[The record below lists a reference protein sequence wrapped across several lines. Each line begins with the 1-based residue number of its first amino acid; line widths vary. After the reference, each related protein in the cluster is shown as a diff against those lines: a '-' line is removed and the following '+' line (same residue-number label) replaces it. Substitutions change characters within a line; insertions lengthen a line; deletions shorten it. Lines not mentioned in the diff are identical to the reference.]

1 MAKYIIQGETLKAI
15 ADEVRDLV
23 DITDEINPNEMIA
36 NMEQANADVAAQTE
50 IIEQIRTALDG
61 KAGSNA
67 AEIGVLI
74 DNSGVLDSTEGT
86 VEEKVEQLVDKAE
99 DENGW
104 YKTSELLTNIVG
116 FFASSTL
123 ICPPK
128 SNFIKGQSAH
138 IFAQNTA
145 FEYIDY
151 YLDLKSSNVFYRA
164 FFRCRKL
171 KTMVGINTLKGIDM
185 RDMFFDC
192 VELET
197 IQEPL
202 DLSSATNCQYM
213 FHNTPKLTN
222 ISFVEETIKVA
233 IEFPSAV
240 LSAESIQSII
250 DGLATVETAQT
261 LTLNA
266 NLKILQS
273 QVDSANAKGWTIAGG
288 TVVSEEEYY
297 G

>member
-1 MAKYIIQGETLKAI
+1 MSLETLKTKVGLLIEKAQSGGS
-15 ADEVRDLV
+15 
-23 DITDEINPNEMIA
+23 TDELEAI
-36 NMEQANADVAAQTE
+36 
-50 IIEQIRTALDG
+50 
-61 KAGSNA
+61 
-67 AEIGVLI
+67 I

-104 YKTSELLTNIVG
+104 YKTSELLTYIAS

-128 SNFIKGQSAH
+128 SNFINGKSAVS
-138 IFAQNTA
+138 FAQNAA

-151 YLDLKSSNVFYRA
+151 YLNLKSSNVFYKA
-164 FFRCRKL
+164 FHSCKKL
-171 KTMVGINTLKGIDM
+171 KAIVGINTLKGVDM
-185 RDMFFDC
+185 REVFFGC

-202 DLSSATNCQYM
+202 NLSSATNCQYM
-213 FHNTPKLTN
+213 FFNTPKLTN

-261 LTLNA
+261 LTLNTDV
-266 NLKILQS
+266 K
-273 QVDSANAKGWTIAGG
+273 AKLTQTQLDTITGKNWSLA
-288 TVVSEEEYY
+288 
-297 G
+297 

>member
-1 MAKYIIQGETLKAI
+1 MSLETLKTKVGKLIEKAQSGGN
-15 ADEVRDLV
+15 
-23 DITDEINPNEMIA
+23 TDELEAI
-36 NMEQANADVAAQTE
+36 
-50 IIEQIRTALDG
+50 
-61 KAGSNA
+61 
-67 AEIGVLI
+67 I

-86 VEEKVEQLVDKAE
+86 VEDKVEQLVDKAE

-104 YKTSELLTNIVG
+104 YKTSELLTYISN
-116 FFASSTL
+116 FFANSTL

-128 SNFIKGQSAH
+128 SNFIKGKNAGS
-138 IFAQNTA
+138 FAQNAA

-151 YLDLKSSNVFYRA
+151 YLDLKSSNTFYKA
-164 FFRCRKL
+164 FLRCKNL
-171 KTMVGINTLKGIDM
+171 KTMVGINTSKGIDM
-185 RDMFFDC
+185 REMFFDC

-202 DLSSATNCQYM
+202 NLSSATNCQYM

-250 DGLATVETAQT
+250 DGLATVETAKT
-261 LTLNA
+261 LTLHA
-266 NLKILQS
+266 NVKTKLTQTQL
-273 QVDSANAKGWTIAGG
+273 DTITGKNWNLA
-288 TVVSEEEYY
+288 
-297 G
+297 